1 MGDAKNGVITEAT
14 KKMRELI
21 DAVDSRIKAPYFG
34 YAALAFVALN
44 WRGIFLLSTTEAS
57 PLERLSA
64 FDSQTNSFTLVILP
78 LLVGAAVA
86 ATSHWVHF
94 IFGFISSK
102 PSALIDNLYLEAE
115 HKRTIRQTE
124 LEQSRSELFAV
135 KEKEL
140 IERAQRDEKV
150 AGIEDKIAKENLIA
164 QLGALRNE
172 RDQLSAQID
181 TQKRD
186 EKSIIKGLSSEASSI
201 LKAASKS
208 KDGTIIKSESLG
220 LPSIEAGGLTF
231 GAKSHRD
238 FAKNEAALE
247 ELVSEDFVKASG
259 NQGVM
264 FILTHRGWQA
274 ADKL

>member
-1 MGDAKNGVITEAT
+1 MANLLRSKKSKVTDQTFLFDAKIKRKEAT

-140 IERAQRDEKV
+140 IERAQRDEK
-150 AGIEDKIAKENLIA
+150 
-164 QLGALRNE
+164 
-172 RDQLSAQID
+172 
-181 TQKRD
+181 
-186 EKSIIKGLSSEASSI
+186 SIIKGLSSEASSI